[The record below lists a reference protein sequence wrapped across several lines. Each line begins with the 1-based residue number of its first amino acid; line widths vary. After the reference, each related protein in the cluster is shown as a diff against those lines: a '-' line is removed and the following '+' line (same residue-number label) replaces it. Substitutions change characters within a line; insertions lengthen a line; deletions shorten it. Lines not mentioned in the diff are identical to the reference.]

1 MVEVSSIQK
10 DRNERKHVHLSS
22 CTYRAEASG
31 DGVST
36 GTKRSS
42 RRIEMME
49 IRVISGSSG
58 VNELTAVKQ
67 S

>member
-22 CTYRAEASG
+22 CTYRAEALG
-31 DGVST
+31 DGCQHWNEEVEQEDRDDGYQSD
-36 GTKRSS
+36 KR
-42 RRIEMME
+42 
-49 IRVISGSSG
+49 
-58 VNELTAVKQ
+58 ELM